1 MTQVVSYRDP
11 QQHHHANKDFDG
23 FRVKMWEIAHDY
35 HTGHQYHHGGDQ
47 TLLPAKLVENRHQR
61 EQCKAETTGE
71 LNSPRLPN
79 TSTGSAVS
87 SWFTGNRQVRINTPQ
102 IAPRPNAI
110 RLFIASTPRISVGRK
125 SNHALSSPVFRVKRS
140 PPRPQTNAQTKA
152 ILPASRRFI

>member
-1 MTQVVSYRDP
+1 
-11 QQHHHANKDFDG
+11 K
-23 FRVKMWEIAHDY
+23 IA
-35 HTGHQYHHGGDQ
+35 TRGNS
-47 TLLPAKLVENRHQR
+47 A
-61 EQCKAETTGE
+61 KAETTGE

-125 SNHALSSPVFRVKRS
+125 SNHALSSPVFRVKEI
-140 PPRPQTNAQTKA
+140 PTEATKPMLRPKA